1 MSTVI
6 GGIEIRMLAD
16 LASLKRDMDQA
27 KGLVGS
33 ASKSMQAGADVIKGA
48 FIGIASGLSVA
59 AFVSWMRSAIDAADA
74 TKAFAQKTG
83 IAAKDVA
90 GLQLAFKQG
99 GVSSD
104 QFTVG
109 MGKLQKQMVD
119 GNKTFAALGIETR
132 NVDGS
137 MRTTKDVLYDTANA
151 FAGMRDGAAKSAA
164 AIDIFGKA
172 GVEMIPTLNE
182 GAEGLSDMADMA
194 AKLGLVIDSDT
205 AEAAD
210 RFNDT
215 AELLGLGLQ
224 GIARQAMAQLLPALS
239 SVAGGF
245 LQAMT
250 SGDTLRQV
258 SDVLATGMKGL
269 FTLIMGGAQIVN
281 TFGKTLG
288 ALGAQLAALA
298 SGDFRGMMDV
308 GKAWMDDIKGD
319 WSTTIKS
326 VGSVWDGSAGQSVQ
340 AMAKVTA
347 TQRDM
352 AVQTDKQDAA
362 AQKAADS
369 AAKQA
374 AELRKLSAAGRD
386 YLLQQMDKNDATQ
399 TEIDLG
405 RSLTAAEIAQL
416 DLTRKLADGKLL
428 MSAATEASTRAEI
441 ALAGQLAAN
450 KQWLKDTA
458 AENAAAA
465 DAVDKKTA
473 AIIAETE
480 KQREANEVIG
490 LSADRIGALKVARL
504 LEMAAAADKKAQ
516 WEEEFVLVEGVT
528 SAQRDLAQA
537 YRDAAG
543 VAETGAHLAA
553 AKEAADAWQKT
564 ADDIG
569 QGLTDSL
576 FRAFEAGRGFFSTL
590 WDGIKNL
597 FRTTVL
603 KLAIQPLQTGMTS
616 AIGGMLGMGSS
627 GASAAGGGSGSLLS
641 AGASMLGSLGT
652 FGTAAGYGAS
662 ALFGGTGL
670 TALSSGASMVGAGSL
685 AGGLGMMAG
694 VLGPVAVGLM
704 ALTSLL
710 KDKDAKLGFGAATVN
725 ASGAITGAGRQF
737 GFGRG
742 DDIGSQGQLVDLSK
756 AILGGVASAAASF
769 GGSSAGLTLQAATDI
784 DRKGKG
790 SGILG
795 FMRGGSMVSAVQT
808 GGTNNIGPGGVAAS
822 KIDAG
827 QLSDWFA
834 GAGSAAIIAGLQAS
848 DLAPRF
854 KEYFGSVAAYS
865 LTKEQ
870 ADSMLSTASAV
881 QGMADMLTPLGGVF
895 ARVGGLGIEAT
906 AGMVALT
913 GGLDQFLS
921 KASQYVAN
929 FYSADEQAAISAAG
943 IQRTLSAAGI
953 DAGALDSKE
962 AFRALVDSTN
972 INTETGRAQL
982 AALLNTSAEFASLGV
997 YLAEQGKTLAQVADT
1012 APQIAM
1018 LEQST
1023 SQTALAQQ
1031 SVDGLFELNM
1041 GIGTLGDR
1049 ITASLDSVR
1058 ASFEAG
1064 LAAVAEATAATSRR
1078 LDSWDDG
1085 GSIITSTGGSRT

>member
-1 MSTVI
+1 MSMVI

-48 FIGIASGLSVA
+48 FVGIASGLSVA

-74 TKAFAQKTG
+74 TKAFSQKTG
-83 IAAKDVA
+83 LAAKDVA

-99 GVSSD
+99 GVESGALTTSIS
-104 QFTVG
+104 
-109 MGKLQKQMVD
+109 KLSKQMVE
-119 GNKTFAALGIETR
+119 GNKTFDDLGIKTR
-132 NVDGS
+132 NADGS
-137 MRTTKDVLYDTANA
+137 MRSTKAVLYETADA
-151 FAGMRDGAAKSAA
+151 FAGMKDGAAKTALA
-164 AIDIFGKA
+164 VELFGKS
-172 GVEMIPTLNE
+172 GMEMIPTLNE
-182 GAEGLSDMADMA
+182 GAEGLRDMADMA
-194 AKLGLVIDSDT
+194 TKLGLVIDNDT
-205 AEAAD
+205 ADAAD

-239 SVAGGF
+239 NVAGGF
-245 LQAMT
+245 LNAMT

-258 SDVLATGMKGL
+258 SNALATGMQGL
-269 FTLIMGGAQIVN
+269 FSLIMGGAQIVN
-281 TFGKTLG
+281 TFGKTIG

-298 SGDFRGMMDV
+298 AGDFRGMMNI
-308 GKAWMDDIKGD
+308 GKEWMADIKGD

-326 VGSVWDGSAGQSVQ
+326 IGTVWDGSAGQSVQ
-340 AMAKVTA
+340 AMAKVTG
-347 TQRDM
+347 TQREL
-352 AVQTDKQDAA
+352 VTQTKDQEVAA
-362 AQKAADS
+362 KKAADA

-374 AELRKLSAAGRD
+374 EELRKLSTAGRD
-386 YLLQQMDKNDATQ
+386 YLLGVMEKNDVTQ

-405 RSLTAAEIAQL
+405 RALTESEKQQL

-473 AIIAETE
+473 AIVAETE

-490 LSADRIGALKVARL
+490 LSAQRIGDLKVARL
-504 LEMAAAADKKAQ
+504 LEMAVAADKKAQ
-516 WEEEFVLVEGVT
+516 WEEEYILVEGAT
-528 SAQRDLAQA
+528 SAQRALAQA

-543 VAETGAHLAA
+543 VAGTGAHLTA

-576 FRAFEAGRGFFSTL
+576 FRAFESGKGFFSTL

-597 FRTTVL
+597 FKTTVL
-603 KLAIQPLQTGMTS
+603 KMVLQPVQTGITS
-616 AIGGMLGMGSS
+616 AV
-627 GASAAGGGSGSLLS
+627 GSLLS
-641 AGASMLGSLGT
+641 GGSTAANAAGGAGGMGNLLSTGSALLGSLGT

-662 ALFGGTGL
+662 ALFGGTGMA
-670 TALSSGASMVGAGSL
+670 ALSGGASMIGAGSL
-685 AGGLGMMAG
+685 AGGIGMMAG
-694 VLGPVAVGLM
+694 VLGPIALGLLAVTALM
-704 ALTSLL
+704 
-710 KDKDAKLGFGAATVN
+710 KDKNAKLGYGSATAGADGI
-725 ASGAITGAGRQF
+725 SAGSRMF
-737 GFGRG
+737 GFGDGR
-742 DDIGSQGQLVDLSK
+742 DIGAQSQLE
-756 AILGGVASAAASF
+756 GVASSILAGVAGAAASF
-769 GGSSAGLTLQAATDI
+769 GGSADGLSLQAASDA
-784 DRKGKG
+784 DRKGKS

-795 FMRGGSMVSAVQT
+795 FLRGGSLVSAVQT
-808 GGTNNIGPGGVAAS
+808 GGTNAVGAGATAAS

-834 GAGSAAIIAGLQAS
+834 GAGSAAIVAGLQQS

-854 KEYFGSVAAYS
+854 KEFFGGVAAYS

-870 ADSMLSTASAV
+870 ADAMLAGAAGV
-881 QGMADMLTPLGGVF
+881 QDLSNGLAPLGGVF
-895 ARVGGLGIEAT
+895 TQLGSLGIQAT
-906 AGMVALT
+906 MDLASLT
-913 GGLDQFLS
+913 GGLDAFVAKAQQYVKDFYSTDEQMAIQAAQVQQALKAAGLGGNINS
-921 KASQYVAN
+921 KA
-929 FYSADEQAAISAAG
+929 D
-943 IQRTLSAAGI
+943 
-953 DAGALDSKE
+953 
-962 AFRALVDSTN
+962 FRALVDSRDIST
-972 INTETGRAQL
+972 TDGQQQL
-982 AALLNTSAEFASLGV
+982 AALLNVSSQFAQLADYLGTTGQT
-997 YLAEQGKTLAQVADT
+997 LAEIADT

-1031 SVDGLFELNM
+1031 SVDGLMTLNA
-1041 GIGTLGDR
+1041 GVSALGDR
-1049 ITASLDSVR
+1049 ITAGLDSVR

-1064 LAAVAEATAATSRR
+1064 LAAVAESTAATSRR

-1085 GSIITSTGGSRT
+1085 GSLVTTAATP